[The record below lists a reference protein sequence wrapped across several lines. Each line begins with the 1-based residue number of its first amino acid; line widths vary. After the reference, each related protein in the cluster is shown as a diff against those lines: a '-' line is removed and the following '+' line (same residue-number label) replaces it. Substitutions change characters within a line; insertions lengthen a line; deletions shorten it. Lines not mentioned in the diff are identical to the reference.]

1 MSKASMYPLQ
11 TYIQQLTV
19 DLTQITDAD
28 QLKQLSALNNR
39 SFNAAKIVVSTIPL
53 LIITHFYKIFCNRYG
68 NWRCKRVK

>member
-39 SFNAAKIVVSTIPL
+39 SF
-53 LIITHFYKIFCNRYG
+53 
-68 NWRCKRVK
+68 